1 VAQARTYARV
11 KRRKVE
17 LGATPPM
24 VTGTWATPVKR
35 DPFTLSVAEKLDTM
49 WALGEVIS
57 RLDLPLGVTAGGG
70 MYVALRR
77 QEKTFASTDGSFTTQ
92 TLHWI
97 EPTFSISARKG
108 RANTRHTYHRV
119 GARAGGWEVM
129 TEPAL
134 ARDIPEVLELVIQSL
149 DAEAV
154 DPDRYDIVCDGF
166 LTAEI
171 VGRTIGM
178 AAELDRVLGYE
189 ANAGGTSYMTPPE
202 DVVGKLALAPAMLN
216 VTADRSRP
224 GGLATVKW
232 DDEGVA
238 PREYDVVRGGV
249 LTAFHTT
256 RELAGEGGGGRGRG
270 VPSTGCAGCDTGVNA
285 PLVVTPNLTMTPAP
299 QQASLEDLVAS
310 LERGIVVLGGEV
322 STDRQQLNGEINP
335 QIAYEVRNGKRTRF
349 LRNLELLFRTPELW
363 KGLRAIGGPRSQVS
377 ASLQTWKGQPA
388 QVHRFSVSAVPA
400 RFNGVAATD
409 RARQA

>member
-1 VAQARTYARV
+1 MTSRRTFIGQITSATVAVAGITATSGIAGALERFPRAGDPLLKDLAAKALDAAKAAGATYADVRFTVTRQQYASAGGPSAWQVWNDEEHGGVGIRALADGAWGFAGANAFSADEVTALAREAVAQARTYARV

-108 RANTRHTYHRV
+108 RANTRYTYHRV

-154 DPDRYDIVCDGF
+154 DPDRYD
-166 LTAEI
+166 
-171 VGRTIGM
+171 RKP
-178 AAELDRVLGYE
+178 
-189 ANAGGTSYMTPPE
+189 S
-202 DVVGKLALAPAMLN
+202 
-216 VTADRSRP
+216 
-224 GGLATVKW
+224 
-232 DDEGVA
+232 
-238 PREYDVVRGGV
+238 
-249 LTAFHTT
+249 HTM
-256 RELAGEGGGGRGRG
+256 
-270 VPSTGCAGCDTGVNA
+270 S
-285 PLVVTPNLTMTPAP
+285 
-299 QQASLEDLVAS
+299 
-310 LERGIVVLGGEV
+310 
-322 STDRQQLNGEINP
+322 
-335 QIAYEVRNGKRTRF
+335 
-349 LRNLELLFRTPELW
+349 
-363 KGLRAIGGPRSQVS
+363 
-377 ASLQTWKGQPA
+377 
-388 QVHRFSVSAVPA
+388 
-400 RFNGVAATD
+400 
-409 RARQA
+409 